1 MLGCRGGQGG
11 LRGCVTVCGGG
22 CDGHAAVKAAAV
34 HRFGGEEDL
43 GARGGVGAETGTKE
57 GFVVVIEQN
66 RILLAAS
73 IAGRCCIYPA

>member
-1 MLGCRGGQGG
+1 M
-11 LRGCVTVCGGG
+11 TACGGG
-22 CDGHAAVKAAAV
+22 CDGHAAVRAAAV

-57 GFVVVIEQN
+57 GFVVVVVVVEQN

-73 IAGRCCIYPA
+73 IAVRCCIYPA